1 MRARPATTLQRGGP
15 GTAAAEV
22 EVEDGVP
29 VVAAVALG
37 EAIGAMMIRRRH
49 TSQVAAAH
57 LRGLA
62 GNLGSFRALQLV
74 LPPAITR
81 EAAPTD
87 NSSSNKMAVAVGLA
101 VAARPLLQTTTI
113 LARAVVL
120 VMRALALVARAD
132 DESLL
137 YTWPKC
143 RIEIESYHSGY
154 NAIGLGHKF
163 KQDCFKANH
172 EVLRHSCYSIPSQ
185 IPISHDSPQL
195 FKLHM

>member
-1 MRARPATTLQRGGP
+1 MRARPVITPRRGGL

-22 EVEDGVP
+22 EAEDGVP
-29 VVAAVALG
+29 VAAAAALG

-81 EAAPTD
+81 EAELTD
-87 NSSSNKMAVAVGLA
+87 NSSSNKMLEAVGLA
-101 VAARPLLQTTTI
+101 VAARPLLQATTI
-113 LARAVVL
+113 PARAVVL
-120 VMRALALVARAD
+120 VMRALALAVRAD

-143 RIEIESYHSGY
+143 RIEIESYHRGY
-154 NAIGLGHKF
+154 NAIG
-163 KQDCFKANH
+163 
-172 EVLRHSCYSIPSQ
+172 
-185 IPISHDSPQL
+185 
-195 FKLHM
+195 